1 MIERERIR
9 RETEENQE
17 RLEKNKKQARVTYV
31 ILNLISEMN
40 RSYGLEF

>member
-17 RLEKNKKQARVTYV
+17 RLEKNKKQAR
-31 ILNLISEMN
+31 ERN
-40 RSYGLEF
+40 RRKITKRPGTEPYQ